1 MLFYFIYMK
10 RDWAEN
16 RFYVEALS
24 QRSILV
30 FHVKTLIL
38 KPSVIIGSEKE
49 IFLYRVLRCHLVVLL
64 ATEYL
69 SSLINMLS
77 CGTLHW
83 QPLLTKTTVYRYIL
97 HKINIYST
105 NIVKKNSIKNWFIYV
120 VVINHYLNFTWS
132 STKIGCIIW
141 LIFRIC

>member
-1 MLFYFIYMK
+1 M
-10 RDWAEN
+10 
-16 RFYVEALS
+16 
-24 QRSILV
+24 

-38 KPSVIIGSEKE
+38 RPSIIIGSEKE

-77 CGTLHW
+77 CGTLHS

-97 HKINIYST
+97 LKINIFFIK
-105 NIVKKNSIKNWFIYV
+105 IVKKILLRV
-120 VVINHYLNFTWS
+120 D
-132 STKIGCIIW
+132 
-141 LIFRIC
+141 IFML

>member
-16 RFYVEALS
+16 RCYVEALS

-77 CGTLHW
+77 CGTLH
-83 QPLLTKTTVYRYIL
+83 
-97 HKINIYST
+97 
-105 NIVKKNSIKNWFIYV
+105 
-120 VVINHYLNFTWS
+120 
-132 STKIGCIIW
+132 
-141 LIFRIC
+141 